1 MRQNVARTGRR
12 PTFCFSRFVFHCG
25 YLIPKNSATSAN
37 RLMVAAKARLA
48 AAGLASVEITQTP
61 ITGKAFPETGKAF
74 PEKPQTK

>member
-1 MRQNVARTGRR
+1 MDETKRR
-12 PTFCFSRFVFHCG
+12 ADRPPGVCFSRFVFHCG
-25 YLIPKNSATSAN
+25 YVIPKNSAASAN

-48 AAGLASVEITQTP
+48 AVGLASVEITPTP